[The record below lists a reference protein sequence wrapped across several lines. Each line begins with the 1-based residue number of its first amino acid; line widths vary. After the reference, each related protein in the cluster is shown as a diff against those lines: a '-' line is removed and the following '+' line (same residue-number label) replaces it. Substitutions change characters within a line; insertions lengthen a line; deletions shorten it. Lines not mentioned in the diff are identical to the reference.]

1 MATLIS
7 GNNTAEPRLFISNYN
22 TLVNSSVFFKFE
34 LPTSLD
40 KNLKITTLK
49 LYTGDF
55 DVNTKEAIYTK
66 LDLDDTTI
74 NLLDNLTYTYK
85 NIGTYNVSYSVKYSN
100 GSEKTFYTDTPIT
113 VLKNWPS
120 FNQENIRILG
130 ENILTLPYTFEQIQ
144 INPNEF
150 GVHSIYNNSIK
161 KLIDCLNYLKSNT
174 RILNSKTPSLY
185 YGWLGLN
192 GSRPSDGLC
201 WHTPD
206 YRKEYYSNIT
216 AVPGFSEI
224 RDIAETSSLLYI
236 LNKNGFKIYKN
247 SNKLQEVKFD
257 NYSDIFNTFTNIISM
272 DIDSLGKKIYL
283 IDSFQNK
290 LCRIDIDFD
299 STNSLYETYNP
310 ILSLTRIIGSYGDEV
325 DPFTFNNPT
334 QVLFNNNIVYV
345 LDYNNRCIKSY
356 SDKLEWIYTYRPSV
370 FNDNIPLSIAV
381 HKSTNSLYVL
391 TKDKIYII
399 QNRTNTIISTLNI
412 SNISSLVPKKIFFDQ
427 TGEFFYVITS
437 LSSSK
442 GAILGGSGD
451 SSIVFKYT
459 ALGLY
464 MDFLEIPKQQYNTGK
479 SGLNRSI
486 FLATDKAIVKCQEI
500 TDIVITGEG
509 LDTEYWTDDQ
519 VLVKPDEMVQDLVIN
534 RVFSRL
540 CQNIVTFKNS
550 LESKLE
556 LTEESTPA
564 GIITYFRSYPVSSNE
579 RPNLGYDVENN
590 TVEVG
595 VNEIHSPSVLN
606 REFKKIYDSLL
617 QIKYFLDIETKTAES
632 EIGKNLDKC
641 NSAFCWSWKAMSTYN
656 LKRPMIRTCNINP
669 ISFRELTTSFTSTYT
684 QTKNWS
690 NATSSCCSNVKTPI

>member
-1 MATLIS
+1 MANLAT
-7 GNNTAEPRLFISNYN
+7 GNNTAEPRLFISNYY
-22 TLVNSSVFFKFE
+22 TLVNSSIFFKFE

-40 KNLKITTLK
+40 KNLKITEVK

-55 DVNTKEAIYTK
+55 DPVLKQAIYTK

-85 NIGTYNVSYSVKYSN
+85 NIGTYNISYSVKYSN
-100 GSEKTFYTDTPIT
+100 GSEKTFYADTPVTI
-113 VLKNWPS
+113 LKNWPS
-120 FNQENIRILG
+120 FNQQNIRILG
-130 ENILTLPYTFEQIQ
+130 ENILNLPYTFDQIQ

-174 RILNSKTPSLY
+174 RILNSKTPTLF

-192 GSRPSDGLC
+192 GSKPSDGLC

-236 LNKNGFKIYKN
+236 LTKNGFKIFKN
-247 SNKLQEVKFD
+247 SNKLQEIKFD

-283 IDSFQNK
+283 IDSFQNR

-310 ILSLTRIIGSYGDEV
+310 ILSLTRIIGSYGDEI

-334 QVLFNNNIVYV
+334 QVLFNNNVVYV

-370 FNDNIPLSIAV
+370 FNDDIPLSIAV

-391 TKDKIYII
+391 TKNKIYII
-399 QNRTNTIISTLNI
+399 QNKTNNIISTLNI
-412 SNISSLVPKKIFFDQ
+412 SNISKLIPTKIFFDQ
-427 TGEFFYVITS
+427 TGEFFYVI
-437 LSSSK
+437 
-442 GAILGGSGD
+442 ANEN
-451 SSIVFKYT
+451 VFKYT

-464 MDFLEIPKQQYNTGK
+464 MDFLEIPKQKYITGK

-486 FLATDKAIVKCQEI
+486 FFTTDNAIIKCQEV

-509 LDTEYWTDDQ
+509 LDAEYWTDDQ
-519 VLVKPDEMVQDLVIN
+519 VLVKQDEMVQDLVIN
-534 RVFSRL
+534 RVFTRL

-564 GIITYFRSYPVSSNE
+564 GIITYFRSYPVSSNN

-606 REFKKIYDSLL
+606 RELKKIYDALL
-617 QIKYFLDIETKTAES
+617 QVKYFLDIQSTTIES
-632 EIGKNLDKC
+632 EVGKNLDKC
-641 NSAFCWSWKAMSTYN
+641 NSVFCWSWKAMSTYN
-656 LKRPMIRTCNINP
+656 LKRPMIRTCNVNP

-684 QTKNWS
+684 ETKNWED
-690 NATSSCCSNVKTPI
+690 ATSSCCSKVKTPL

>member
-1 MATLIS
+1 MANSNLAT
-7 GNNTAEPRLFISNYN
+7 GNNTAEPRLFISNYY
-22 TLVNSSVFFKFE
+22 TLVNSSIFFKFE
-34 LPTSLD
+34 LPSSLD
-40 KNLKITTLK
+40 KNLKITGVK

-55 DVNTKEAIYTK
+55 NPETKNAIYTK

-85 NIGTYNVSYSVKYSN
+85 NIGTYNISYSVKYSN
-100 GSEKTFYTDTPIT
+100 NTEKTFYADTPIT
-113 VLKNWPS
+113 ILKNWPY
-120 FNQENIRILG
+120 FNQGNIRILG
-130 ENILTLPYTFEQIQ
+130 ENILNLPYTFEQIQ

-174 RILNSKTPSLY
+174 RILNSKTPTLF

-192 GSRPSDGLC
+192 GSRPSDGVC

-236 LNKNGFKIYKN
+236 LTKKGFKIYKN
-247 SNKLQEVKFD
+247 SNKLKEINFD
-257 NYSDIFNTFTNIISM
+257 NYSGIFNTFTNIISM
-272 DIDSLGKKIYL
+272 DIDSSGKKIYL
-283 IDSFQNK
+283 IDSIQNR

-334 QVLFNNNIVYV
+334 QVLFNNNVVYV

-356 SDKLEWIYTYRPSV
+356 SDKLEWVYTYRPSV
-370 FNDNIPLSIAV
+370 FNDDIPLSIAV

-391 TKDKIYII
+391 IKNKIYII
-399 QNRTNTIISTLNI
+399 QNRTNKIISTLNI
-412 SNISSLVPKKIFFDQ
+412 SNISSLIPKKIFFDE
-427 TGEFFYVITS
+427 TGEFFYVITN
-437 LSSSK
+437 
-442 GAILGGSGD
+442 D
-451 SSIVFKYT
+451 NVFKYT

-464 MDFLEIPKQQYNTGK
+464 MDFLEIPKQKYITGK

-486 FLATDKAIVKCQEI
+486 FITTDNAIIKCQEV

-519 VLVKPDEMVQDLVIN
+519 VLVKQDEMVQDLVIN
-534 RVFSRL
+534 RVFTRL

-564 GIITYFRSYPVSSNE
+564 GIITYFRSYPVSSTN

-606 REFKKIYDSLL
+606 RELKKIYDALL
-617 QIKYFLDIETKTAES
+617 QIKYFLDIQTTTTES
-632 EIGKNLDKC
+632 EVGRNLDKC
-641 NSAFCWSWKAMSTYN
+641 NSVFCWSWKAMSTYN

-669 ISFRELTTSFTSTYT
+669 ISFRELTTSFTTTYT
-684 QTKNWS
+684 ETKNWED
-690 NATSSCCSNVKTPI
+690 ATSSCCSKVKTPI